1 MAVFET
7 VIRSDLQK
15 PLTVQKLSGY
25 MFSADN
31 QGNKISVDVLNG
43 GSPATLSGNVTGY
56 VVRADGATVV
66 ISGNT
71 YTSLS
76 GNRASIILPASAYV
90 VVGVVS
96 IVIKVGTTTVGAC
109 SGYVYRTSTDEIV
122 DPGHVIPS
130 LEELLEKIAACEAAT
145 TAANTAATNAN
156 TKAQL
161 ADQKAT
167 LANTAATNANTKAE
181 LADQKAT
188 LANTAATNANTKAE
202 LADQKATLAN
212 TAATNANTK
221 AELADQKATLANTAA
236 GSANSAASSATT
248 AAGSA
253 NTAATAA
260 NTAAQSVNAAI
271 AKIDNMTVDSENVDP
286 GGSASATISE
296 VSGHKHIH
304 FGIPR
309 GQPGRDGVIAQIDLG
324 LFSMQ
329 INTDGDLICTY
340 SNTPPALSINSNG
353 DLIYTV

>member
-31 QGNKISVDVLNG
+31 QGNKISVDVFNG
-43 GSPATLSGNVTGY
+43 GDPATLSGNVMGY

-145 TAANTAATNAN
+145 TAANTAA
-156 TKAQL
+156 
-161 ADQKAT
+161 
-167 LANTAATNANTKAE
+167 AA
-181 LADQKAT
+181 
-188 LANTAATNANTKAE
+188 
-202 LADQKATLAN
+202 
-212 TAATNANTK
+212 
-221 AELADQKATLANTAA
+221 
-236 GSANSAASSATT
+236 
-248 AAGSA
+248 
-253 NTAATAA
+253 
-260 NTAAQSVNAAI
+260 
-271 AKIDNMTVDSENVDP
+271 
-286 GGSASATISE
+286 
-296 VSGHKHIH
+296 
-304 FGIPR
+304 
-309 GQPGRDGVIAQIDLG
+309 
-324 LFSMQ
+324 
-329 INTDGDLICTY
+329 
-340 SNTPPALSINSNG
+340 
-353 DLIYTV
+353 